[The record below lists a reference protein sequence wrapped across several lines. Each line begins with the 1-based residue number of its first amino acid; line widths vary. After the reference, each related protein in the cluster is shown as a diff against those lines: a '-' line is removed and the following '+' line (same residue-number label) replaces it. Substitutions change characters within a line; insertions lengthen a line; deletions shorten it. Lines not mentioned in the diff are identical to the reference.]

1 MITYIF
7 LIISII
13 LLFFV
18 VFLWI
23 KLSSISIQK
32 NTQLQIEQKKL
43 DKIKKDKQQYLKDF
57 ESLLLKRIAQQKQI
71 NLLQEQYE
79 DLQNKIE
86 QKTFNIKKY
95 YDTISKQAQDS
106 FDHYEEELDR
116 SYKKI
121 ETQFNLEIEKI
132 KLQRESVQA
141 DLDQLKNVYKAAAAA
156 KIREQEEQNKLS
168 FYQIHLNDKQ
178 IADVSKLQAFKSN
191 LSDPTLVSKVIWS
204 SYVMKPTSE
213 MCKRVLNTSSPVC
226 GIYKIT
232 NRITGQIYI
241 GQSVNIA
248 ERWKTHIKAGLGIDA
263 SATNKLYNN
272 MQQTGVFS
280 FTFELL
286 EKCTKDK
293 LNEKERFWIDMYA
306 SNQAGLNMTKGNR

>member
-32 NTQLQIEQKKL
+32 NTQLQIEKTEL
-43 DKIKKDKQQYLKDF
+43 NKIQKDKQQYLQDF
-57 ESLLLKRIAQQKQI
+57 ESLLSKRATQQKQI
-71 NLLQEQYE
+71 NLLQQQYE
-79 DLQNKIE
+79 NLQQKIK
-86 QKTFNIKKY
+86 QKTFNIEKY
-95 YDTISKQAQDS
+95 YNTISKQAQDS
-106 FDHYEEELDR
+106 FNRYEEELNR
-116 SYKKI
+116 SYEKV
-121 ETQFNLEIEKI
+121 EAQFNLQIEKI
-132 KLQRESVQA
+132 KRQRESVQT

-232 NRITGQIYI
+232 NRVTGQIYI
-241 GQSVNIA
+241 GQSVNIGA
-248 ERWKTHIKAGLGIDA
+248 
-263 SATNKLYNN
+263 
-272 MQQTGVFS
+272 
-280 FTFELL
+280 
-286 EKCTKDK
+286 
-293 LNEKERFWIDMYA
+293 
-306 SNQAGLNMTKGNR
+306 

>member
-1 MITYIF
+1 MITYVF

-32 NTQLQIEQKKL
+32 NTQLQIEQEKL

-141 DLDQLKNVYKAAAAA
+141 DLDQLKNVYNAAAAA

-168 FYQIHLNDKQ
+168 FYQIHLNDNQ

-232 NRITGQIYI
+232 NRVTGQIYI

-306 SNQAGLNMTKGNR
+306 SNQVGLNMTKGNR